1 HGGRTD
7 SARRGDGLRL
17 QVPGRGPGDGL
28 LLRRGRCQPGVVPRD
43 AEHGLQVEPAG
54 HLPLREQPLR
64 DGHRLLPR
72 LPPPRGL
79 QACLGV
85 RDAGGDRGRDGR
97 DQGLRGGA
105 GLRGALPLGERAG
118 PPRDQHLPLPRP
130 LDVRSRHLPHQRRGG
145 AEAEGR
151 PDSQAPAVGGRAP
164 QAARGRLRGHRR
176 RGEGHRGRGGEVRR
190 HLARAVAGGAAHRHL
205 RRARRGGRPA
215 AGAGPRGEG
224 RMAQLPQRTD
234 LEGHL
239 GPRAP
244 RAGRGSRGQGRDEAT
259 GAGLRET
266 EEIMA
271 EQTWRDAL
279 NHALS
284 EEMERDANVFL
295 LGEEVARYNGAYKVS
310 QGLLDKFGSARVV
323 DAPISELGFAGLGVG
338 AAMVGLRPVI
348 EMMTWNFAILAMDQI
363 VNNAAKLRHMSGGQ
377 LRCPIV
383 FRGPNGA
390 GGRLSSQHSQSLE
403 ANYAHFPGL
412 KILAPSTP
420 ADAKGLLKAAIR
432 DDNPVIFL
440 EAELLYGVK
449 GEVPPGEYVLPIGK
463 ADLKRQGNDC
473 TIVTW
478 SRMYYFVEQA
488 ARQLEAEGI
497 HVDLLDL
504 RTLKPL
510 DEEAILT
517 SVRKT
522 NRLVVV
528 EEGWSFC
535 GVGAQIADLVQLK
548 AFDELDAPVER
559 VTGLDVNRSYAAN
572 LEKATE
578 VSAERIVAAVKR
590 VMYREEG

>member
-1 HGGRTD
+1 MPEI
-7 SARRGDGLRL
+7 AW
-17 QVPGRGPGDGL
+17 
-28 LLRRGRCQPGVVPRD
+28 
-43 AEHGLQVEPAG
+43 
-54 HLPLREQPLR
+54 RE
-64 DGHRLLPR
+64 
-72 LPPPRGL
+72 
-79 QACLGV
+79 
-85 RDAGGDRGRDGR
+85 
-97 DQGLRGGA
+97 
-105 GLRGALPLGERAG
+105 
-118 PPRDQHLPLPRP
+118 
-130 LDVRSRHLPHQRRGG
+130 
-145 AEAEGR
+145 
-151 PDSQAPAVGGRAP
+151 
-164 QAARGRLRGHRR
+164 
-176 RGEGHRGRGGEVRR
+176 
-190 HLARAVAGGAAHRHL
+190 
-205 RRARRGGRPA
+205 
-215 AGAGPRGEG
+215 
-224 RMAQLPQRTD
+224 
-234 LEGHL
+234 
-239 GPRAP
+239 
-244 RAGRGSRGQGRDEAT
+244 
-259 GAGLRET
+259 
-266 EEIMA
+266 
-271 EQTWRDAL
+271 AL
-279 NHALS
+279 NQALS
-284 EEMERDANVFL
+284 EEMERDVNVFL
-295 LGEEVARYNGAYKVS
+295 MGEEVARYNGAYKVS

-449 GEVPPGEYVLPIGK
+449 GEVPPGDFVLPIGK
-463 ADLKRQGNDC
+463 ADLKREGSDC

-488 ARQLEAEGI
+488 AQQLEKEGI

-510 DEEAILT
+510 DEDAILT

-535 GVGAQIADLVQLK
+535 GVGAQIADLVQLR
-548 AFDELDAPVER
+548 AFDDLDAPVER

-590 VMYREEG
+590 AMYREEGS

>member
-1 HGGRTD
+1 
-7 SARRGDGLRL
+7 
-17 QVPGRGPGDGL
+17 
-28 LLRRGRCQPGVVPRD
+28 
-43 AEHGLQVEPAG
+43 
-54 HLPLREQPLR
+54 
-64 DGHRLLPR
+64 
-72 LPPPRGL
+72 
-79 QACLGV
+79 
-85 RDAGGDRGRDGR
+85 
-97 DQGLRGGA
+97 
-105 GLRGALPLGERAG
+105 
-118 PPRDQHLPLPRP
+118 
-130 LDVRSRHLPHQRRGG
+130 
-145 AEAEGR
+145 
-151 PDSQAPAVGGRAP
+151 
-164 QAARGRLRGHRR
+164 
-176 RGEGHRGRGGEVRR
+176 
-190 HLARAVAGGAAHRHL
+190 
-205 RRARRGGRPA
+205 
-215 AGAGPRGEG
+215 
-224 RMAQLPQRTD
+224 
-234 LEGHL
+234 
-239 GPRAP
+239 
-244 RAGRGSRGQGRDEAT
+244 
-259 GAGLRET
+259 
-266 EEIMA
+266 MA

-295 LGEEVARYNGAYKVS
+295 MGEEVARYNGAYKVS

-449 GEVPPGEYVLPIGK
+449 GEVPPGDFVLPIGK
-463 ADLKRQGNDC
+463 ADLKREGNDC

-488 ARQLEAEGI
+488 AQQLEKEGI

-510 DEEAILT
+510 DEDAILT

-535 GVGAQIADLVQLK
+535 GVGAQIADLVQLR
-548 AFDELDAPVER
+548 AFDDLDAPVER

-590 VMYREEG
+590 AMYREEGS